1 MSNSKVCASVSAE
14 TCAEAVKKI
23 GDAAQSADLIE
34 IRFDHLR
41 PDELPLMLGYLRSN
55 ASIKPI
61 IATYRAPEQGGRG
74 PASAADRG
82 KFWEILGDGF
92 AAVDLEEDVFDT
104 PRARETRILSY
115 HNFSSTDGDPDAIF
129 NRLYARRPDIIK
141 YAYLADDIIDTLPVW
156 NILQKA
162 ERVSQPVVAIA
173 MGEAGK
179 ITRILG
185 PSHGSRWTYGSVGE
199 ATAPGQ
205 ISADDLTNL
214 YRVRE
219 IDRETRVYGVIGD
232 PVSQSLSP
240 RIHNAAFANAGINSV
255 FLPLLVKDISQF
267 IDRMVRPD
275 TREVDLNFGGF
286 AVTMPHKLSIIDH
299 LDEIDETARAIGAVN
314 TVLIAGGRLHG
325 YNTDAEGFVRPLLA
339 RYGSLQGVRAAIY
352 GAGGAAR
359 ACVFA
364 LKKEGAIITVLARDR
379 SKAENLAAEFAV
391 NFDKMGSEGAE
402 AFDIV
407 INATPIGMKGTI
419 EAGPLA
425 ATDLPEHAKLVYD
438 LVTSSVPTPL
448 IQAAERAG
456 IDTITGLEMLVAQA
470 VRQFEIW
477 TGKTAPEAI
486 MTKAAEMSRHSY
498 DG

>member
-1 MSNSKVCASVSAE
+1 MSSGKVCASVSAE
-14 TCAEAVKKI
+14 TCAEAVEKI
-23 GDAAQSADLIE
+23 GLAARSADIIE

-41 PDELPLMLGYLRSN
+41 PDELPLMLGYLRSHTI
-55 ASIKPI
+55 IKPI

-74 PASAADRG
+74 PVSAAERRG
-82 KFWEILGDGF
+82 FWKMLGDCVES
-92 AAVDLEEDVFDT
+92 VDLEEDVFDT
-104 PRARETRILSY
+104 PGKWETRILSY
-115 HNFSSTDGDPDAIF
+115 HNFSFVDGDPNAIF
-129 NRLYARRPDIIK
+129 NRLNARRPDIIK

-156 NILQKA
+156 NLLQKA

-185 PSHGSRWTYGSVGE
+185 PPHGSRWTYGSVGE

-214 YRVRE
+214 YRIRE

-240 RIHNAAFANAGINSV
+240 HIHNAAFANAGVNSV
-255 FLPLLVKDISQF
+255 FLPLLVKDIGQF

-299 LDEIDETARAIGAVN
+299 LDEIDETAKAIGAVN
-314 TVLIAGGRLHG
+314 TVLIDGGRLHG
-325 YNTDAEGFVRPLLA
+325 YNTDAEGFVRPLST
-339 RYGSLQGVRAAIY
+339 RYGPLKGARAAIY

-359 ACVFA
+359 ACVFS
-364 LKKEGAIITVLARDR
+364 LKKEGAIVTVFARDP
-379 SKAENLAAEFAV
+379 SKAEKLATEFGV
-391 NFDKMGSEGAE
+391 NFDTMDTESAGAY
-402 AFDIV
+402 DIV
-407 INATPIGMKGTI
+407 INATPIGMNAASDT
-419 EAGPLA
+419 GPLA
-425 ATDLPEHAKLVYD
+425 PDLLEHAKLVYD

-448 IQAAERAG
+448 IQAAENAG
-456 IDTITGLEMLVAQA
+456 LETITGVEMLVAQA

-477 TGKTAPEAI
+477 TGETAPAAI
-486 MTKAAEMSRHSY
+486 MMKAAEMSRLSY